1 MQKSLKIVIISAV
14 LLILLGS
21 TLALYFLVVKKDNN
35 IYVEDITLKENV
47 ITMHVYDT
55 YEINNAIQV
64 LPANFNV
71 QIMCYAENSNY
82 ISIVNGY
89 TIKAKAEGETKV
101 VVKALNSKDTYI
113 DKVLNINILPKETY
127 PDSFSFNFSKVALN
141 KDETTI
147 NNIVS
152 SKLFTAIPSI
162 SYSVDNIC
170 SYDYSTGEVVAKNI
184 GSTFVKVSFQT
195 DTSLI
200 ENQFEVVVTN
210 LTSKIVPTN
219 VVKENDDYI
228 LNVSVNT
235 YSRIYLSLFDAEG
248 SPASFAT
255 NYSLG
260 ENSVEMNVTSQEL
273 NCIKFICNKKGEQ
286 TIKIY
291 KTSDETVFVNIK
303 IIVGD

>member
-14 LLILLGS
+14 LLILLSS

-152 SKLFTAIPSI
+152 SKLFTAIPLI

-184 GSTFVKVSFQT
+184 GSTIVKVSFQT

-219 VVKENDDYI
+219 VAKENDDYI

-255 NYSLG
+255 TYSLG

-291 KTSDETVFVNIK
+291 KTSDEAVFVNIK